1 MGNEEIRP
9 PVVDGD
15 LSVLAAEL
23 RVSRSDAAHD
33 EHMLG
38 PGAGVP
44 NSFEIFADSIS
55 LGTYSIFFRS

>member
-1 MGNEEIRP
+1 MANEEIRP
-9 PVVDGD
+9 PVVDED

-23 RVSRSDAAHD
+23 RVSRLDDAHE

-44 NSFEIFADSIS
+44 NSFEILADSIS
-55 LGTYSIFFRS
+55 LGTYSISFRS